1 MSIMIENLRM
11 SRRETGRQAIIDFG
25 RSQEKREGEKERKR
39 GSREAEKDTR
49 KAFDNKNEIKSEIK
63 VRLKIE
69 RRSVSQNDI
78 RRQKENEESSTRNRN
93 RGKRKEKCHIKD
105 PGIKEE
111 VEEIDS
117 FE

>member
-1 MSIMIENLRM
+1 MIMSIMIENLRM

-25 RSQEKREGEKERKR
+25 RSQEKRE
-39 GSREAEKDTR
+39 SREAEKDTR

-117 FE
+117 FG